1 MPFRQHD
8 AEPGV
13 VIGLVNNMPASAF
26 DATEVQFGSLLREA
40 ATRMQPR
47 LRVQLRCFAVNPF
60 VGSTCEGLD
69 ALWRSRVD
77 ALIVTGTPP
86 QAERLSDEPSL
97 PLLARVADWAAANTD
112 AALWSCFGAH
122 AAVHYLDGL
131 TRHRLPA
138 KLSGVFRCERASQN
152 GLMASAP
159 MHWPVPHSRHYDLD
173 AQAVAQAGYHILSRG
188 PGLAAGTDGL
198 DSFEK
203 KVGRS
208 WFLMLQGHP
217 EYGASSLLR
226 EYRRDL
232 RRALAAGAD
241 ALPALPIGCMAPALV
256 AILQQSPTSPSALA
270 ALDAAIEQHAEPAW
284 HGPAVALF
292 QRWLAQI
299 AAAQSDFA
307 CEWQRAAS

>member
-8 AEPGV
+8 PEPGV

-26 DATEVQFGSLLREA
+26 RTAEVQFGCLLREA
-40 ATRMQPR
+40 AARMRPR

-69 ALWRSRVD
+69 ALWRSQLD

-86 QAERLSDEPSL
+86 QAEHLSEEPSL

-122 AAVHYLDGL
+122 AAVYHLDGL
-131 TRHRLPA
+131 ARRRLPA
-138 KLSGVFRCERASQN
+138 KLSGVFRCERASQD
-152 GLMASAP
+152 GLTSSAP
-159 MHWPVPHSRHYDLD
+159 RYWPVPHSRHYDLD
-173 AQAVAQAGYHILSRG
+173 AQAVADAGYHILSRG
-188 PGLAAGTDGL
+188 PGLTSGTDGL
-198 DSFEK
+198 DSFET

-217 EYGASSLLR
+217 EYDASSLLR

-232 RRALAAGAD
+232 RRAMAEGTGV
-241 ALPALPIGCMAPALV
+241 LPALPLGSVTPAV
-256 AILQQSPTSPSALA
+256 AAKLRRSPTSLSTLA
-270 ALDAAIEQHAEPAW
+270 ALDAVIERPGDPGW
-284 HGPAVALF
+284 HRPAVALF

-299 AAAQSDFA
+299 VAAQSDYA
-307 CEWQRAAS
+307 CDWQLAAS